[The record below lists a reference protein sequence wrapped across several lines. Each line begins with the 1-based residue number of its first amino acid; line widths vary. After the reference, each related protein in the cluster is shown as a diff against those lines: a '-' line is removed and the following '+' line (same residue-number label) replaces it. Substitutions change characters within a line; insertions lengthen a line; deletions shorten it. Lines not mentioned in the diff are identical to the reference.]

1 MSVCDNCG
9 NKVYC
14 EADDQW
20 CGERVKELSKEIE
33 RLKKQA
39 LTEDVVECENCLT
52 GMTGGTIT
60 RDQFGDL
67 VNELRIKSIKFNYCP
82 ICGKELSYLW

>member
-1 MSVCDNCG
+1 MSELKACPMAKCTADFHDGRNNGMCIGGKCQHYVC
-9 NKVYC
+9 
-14 EADDQW
+14 AP
-20 CGERVKELSKEIE
+20 
-33 RLKKQA
+33 

-60 RDQFGDL
+60 RGQFGDL

>member
-20 CGERVKELSKEIE
+20 CGKRVKELSKEIE

-39 LTEDVVECENCLT
+39 LTEDVVEDCEYCEFAETIGN
-52 GMTGGTIT
+52 MPIGT
-60 RDQFGDL
+60 
-67 VNELRIKSIKFNYCP
+67 EFNYCP
-82 ICGKELSYLW
+82 NCGKQLVKGEEE